1 MPRKPRNRRAEN
13 LGDFAG
19 PDADR
24 ENIEKLAKAAEDA
37 NNKIGHNSGDP
48 ADEVIKRNADA
59 IEVALVEIDAALR
72 IVQTARAGLSV
83 ARKNAKTDFGSK
95 GWVDSVEAAVKL
107 KRAAEKGGSGEI
119 VTEHRQMGRIL
130 RLLDTPLGHQ
140 YGLFA
145 SIEDGDKTAT
155 NGSATSAMD
164 AELQGQ
170 AAWRNKEPAENNPF
184 TPGTEN
190 FVQWAQGFANAE
202 AAALQ
207 QLGRGNGEPAH

>member
-1 MPRKPRNRRAEN
+1 MPRKPKKNRLAEN
-13 LGDFAG
+13 IGDFAG

-24 ENIEKLAKAAEDA
+24 ENIEKLAKAAAD
-37 NNKIGHNSGDP
+37 NNAKIGHNGGDP
-48 ADEVIKRNADA
+48 PDEVIKRNADA

-72 IVQTARAGLSV
+72 IVQTARAGLAV

-95 GWVDSVEAAVKL
+95 SWVDSVEAAVKL

-140 YGLFA
+140 FGLFDVGA
-145 SIEDGDKTAT
+145 DKDDPVVAKP
-155 NGSATSAMD
+155 AMD

-170 AAWRNKEPAENNPF
+170 HAWANNEPISNNPF
-184 TPGTEN
+184 TPGSEE
-190 FVQWAQGFANAE
+190 FVAWETGHNNAM
-202 AAALQ
+202 AAHA
-207 QLGRGNGEPAH
+207 RKMAPNGDAASH